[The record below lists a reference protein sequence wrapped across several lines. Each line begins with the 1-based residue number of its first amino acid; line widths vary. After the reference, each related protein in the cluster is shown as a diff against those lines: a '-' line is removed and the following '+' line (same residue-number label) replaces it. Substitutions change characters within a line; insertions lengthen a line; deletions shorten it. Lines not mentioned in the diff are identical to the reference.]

1 MRRRSVV
8 VAAVAAAGVL
18 AGCAPV
24 YVSPTGSDSGKC
36 TSKQP
41 CRTFAR
47 AAAVAAEQKRSLVVV
62 KPGVYPKQTVPA
74 GDRRITF
81 QGTTGAKLRGL
92 ENNANR
98 VTFTGLDVDAAFA
111 KTVAFDSSGDY
122 VTFKRG
128 RIGNVTDDK
137 GAQISGRNF
146 TFDDVEFHDV
156 RLTNSQVHNECV
168 YAIVVPGMTV
178 RNSIFH
184 SCATMDLFF
193 TYGTWWEP
201 RPPAYGNVTIENN
214 VFAHATMIEPDSWHY
229 YSLVV
234 GYTGAVES
242 GGGTIGQLG
251 RAQQHLRDARGDRR
265 QGRDGRVS
273 LGQQRGRLVL
283 HQRNVLQQQRG
294 QEVLRHR
301 QAGHPGREHQD
312 QDGTVRMGEPGRER
326 LPPTGG
332 IAALNA
338 ANPRDVV
345 KTDQNAKARGA
356 APDAG
361 ALER

>member
-242 GGGTIGQLG
+242 GGGTMANWVVRNNTFETPAAIGDKAATG
-251 RAQQHLRDARGDRR
+251 ASRWVNNVGDWSCISGMSFSNNVGKKCSATDKQVTPAASTKTRTAPF
-265 QGRDGRVS
+265 GWVNPAANDF
-273 LGQQRGRLVL
+273 RL
-283 HQRNVLQQQRG
+283 
-294 QEVLRHR
+294 
-301 QAGHPGREHQD
+301 QAGSP
-312 QDGTVRMGEPGRER
+312 
-326 LPPTGG
+326 
-332 IAALNA
+332 ALNA